1 MKRARIAELK
11 NRLSHYLQF
20 VRRGQSVLVYD
31 RDTPIARIEPVRDA
45 AQADP
50 DNWTEELQ
58 RAGVLKPPVSGLPRD
73 WLKRRPSTSSDIL
86 GALLDE
92 REGGR

>member
-20 VRRGQSVLVYD
+20 VRRGQSVLIYD
-31 RDTPIARIEPVRDA
+31 RDTPIARIEPIRGTI
-45 AQADP
+45 QADP

-58 RAGVLKPPVSGLPRD
+58 RSGALRRPTAPLPRD
-73 WLKRRPSTSSDIL
+73 WLKRRPSVPSDVVD
-86 GALLDE
+86 ALLAERDE
-92 REGGR
+92 GR